1 MAAGAGGVSTRVRR
15 RAQRCELC
23 RDAWQMPDDLLC
35 SACAELAEAVDDAL
49 LAEMDAR
56 EQGEAA

>member
-1 MAAGAGGVSTRVRR
+1 MSTRVRR